1 MQILSHADQRK
12 GFVVLFCLEQVAVS
26 SRLSSLQALIKDCF
40 AALLLAL
47 TFSRLAAAPFFETN
61 SSQELKSSA
70 LEIDKLKMLSPNR
83 KTTECI
89 QQALLKVAKG
99 QL

>member
-1 MQILSHADQRK
+1 MQILSHVDQRK

-40 AALLLAL
+40 APLLLAL
-47 TFSRLAAAPFFETN
+47 TFSAAFFETN
-61 SSQELKSSA
+61 SSQA

-83 KTTECI
+83 KTTERI
-89 QQALLKVAKG
+89 QPALLKVAKG

>member
-1 MQILSHADQRK
+1 MQILSHVDQRK

-26 SRLSSLQALIKDCF
+26 SRLSSLQPLIKDCF
-40 AALLLAL
+40 APLLLAL
-47 TFSRLAAAPFFETN
+47 TFSAAFFETN

-83 KTTECI
+83 ETTERI
-89 QQALLKVAKG
+89 QAALLKVAKG